1 MLAITTLEQF
11 HVKSNETHVI
21 LRTFTSNNIVMF
33 NETKLKLL
41 INYHQK
47 DKKKDYQFSYYE
59 LQKWSETFNHYLP
72 PFETLLQLF
81 STKQIITK

>member
-1 MLAITTLEQF
+1 MLAISTLEQF
-11 HVKSNETHVI
+11 HVESNETHVI

-47 DKKKDYQFSYYE
+47 DKKKDYQFSYNE
-59 LQKWSETFNHYLP
+59 LQKWAENFNHYLP
-72 PFETLLQLF
+72 PFKTLLELF
-81 STKQIITK
+81 STRQLITK